1 MFSCRI
7 EEVDLYRIG
16 KEPWKDSIEMKEL
29 QNTWVIS
36 YPNVEIFWCLR

>member
-16 KEPWKDSIEMKEL
+16 KEPRKDSIEMKEL
-29 QNTWVIS
+29 QSTRVIS
-36 YPNVEIFWCLR
+36 CPNVEIFWGSR